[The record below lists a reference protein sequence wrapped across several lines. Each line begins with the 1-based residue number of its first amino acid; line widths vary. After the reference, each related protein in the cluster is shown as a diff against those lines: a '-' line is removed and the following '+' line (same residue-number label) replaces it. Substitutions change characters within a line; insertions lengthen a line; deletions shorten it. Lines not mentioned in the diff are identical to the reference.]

1 VHAGPDSCPV
11 ALPATATSTVMPY
24 VKGPSSVTPMVQAVN
39 DYGFSADGVGVP
51 VQVPVK
57 ATPGFRNVQFLEISD
72 FHGAIEPTST
82 SIGAATLATAFAS
95 DREAVK
101 STFVGS
107 AGDNIGG
114 SPLISSEFEEIPT
127 IRALNL
133 MGLHVSAFGNH
144 EFDGPLTHL
153 RKLIDLSTFEWVGSD
168 FRPLDMLE
176 GKAKDAS
183 AVVVKNSGR
192 VKVAFIGLD
201 TADLAVRVTRTNLT
215 DGGRILTIDDTKV
228 QAAIAEARANGA
240 QLVVGLLHRG
250 WNAAENGRATGPL
263 PDSIP
268 LVKGVDLVFGGDSH
282 LQYAS
287 IIAGKPVVQ
296 VPNSGQS
303 YSRTVLCLNTT
314 SNRVIG
320 SSVDF
325 VTKEMLSSTPGNPR
339 VERMVAQ
346 YKQQLGARLDAK
358 VGSVGGAFPRG
369 GNPPVE
375 RSGETPM
382 GDFAADALRAKY
394 NTDFV
399 ILNGG
404 GTAVFS
410 LGNNVAT
417 TTVTGES
424 LWLALENGV
433 SKYPTDGRFPQISG
447 FRFAFDP
454 SQPVGSR
461 ITSVTK
467 ADGTP
472 IAKDG
477 QAYSVTSVEFMVNG
491 GDGYG
496 TLGRDLIADESADD
510 GLGENL
516 GCGPIQVCI
525 VV

>member
-1 VHAGPDSCPV
+1 
-11 ALPATATSTVMPY
+11 
-24 VKGPSSVTPMVQAVN
+24 
-39 DYGFSADGVGVP
+39 
-51 VQVPVK
+51 
-57 ATPGFRNVQFLEISD
+57 
-72 FHGAIEPTST
+72 
-82 SIGAATLATAFAS
+82 
-95 DREAVK
+95 
-101 STFVGS
+101 
-107 AGDNIGG
+107 
-114 SPLISSEFEEIPT
+114 
-127 IRALNL
+127 
-133 MGLHVSAFGNH
+133 
-144 EFDGPLTHL
+144 
-153 RKLIDLSTFEWVGSD
+153 
-168 FRPLDMLE
+168 
-176 GKAKDAS
+176 
-183 AVVVKNSGR
+183 
-192 VKVAFIGLD
+192 
-201 TADLAVRVTRTNLT
+201 
-215 DGGRILTIDDTKV
+215 
-228 QAAIAEARANGA
+228 
-240 QLVVGLLHRG
+240 
-250 WNAAENGRATGPL
+250 
-263 PDSIP
+263 
-268 LVKGVDLVFGGDSH
+268 
-282 LQYAS
+282 
-287 IIAGKPVVQ
+287 
-296 VPNSGQS
+296 
-303 YSRTVLCLNTT
+303 
-314 SNRVIG
+314 
-320 SSVDF
+320 
-325 VTKEMLSSTPGNPR
+325 
-339 VERMVAQ
+339 
-346 YKQQLGARLDAK
+346 
-358 VGSVGGAFPRG
+358 
-369 GNPPVE
+369 
-375 RSGETPM
+375 M